1 MFIPY
6 KELSIV
12 ENLVYVFLRW
22 IVAEHILPQEL
33 VLDTDKVFTSRFWRA
48 LMAQL
53 GVKHKLSTVYYPQT
67 DRQTERMNQTLEQYL
82 RCFYDY

>member
-12 ENLVYVFLRW
+12 EDLIYTFLRW

-33 VLDTDKVFTSRFWRA
+33 ISDRDKLFISRFWRA
-48 LMAQL
+48 LMA
-53 GVKHKLSTVYYPQT
+53 
-67 DRQTERMNQTLEQYL
+67 
-82 RCFYDY
+82 